1 MKTSTFH
8 HRNGAM
14 TLIELLVVLAVITV
28 LVAFVFVRSG
38 RAKDGNGYARIR
50 CLNNLKQAGLA
61 FRIWEGDNSDKYPMA
76 VSCTNG
82 GAMEFTS
89 GPNAFRTFQVMSNE
103 ISTPKVLICPMETD
117 NTRFIATNFN
127 DFCNSNISYFV
138 GLDAAETNATTLLLG
153 DHNITNGTPLKNGLL
168 ALTTNR
174 LAGWTKEVHNQIGNI
189 CLADGNVQQDSTTGL
204 QDQIAQTGVVTN
216 RLLMPILGP

>member
-1 MKTSTFH
+1 MKTSTFN

-14 TLIELLVVLAVITV
+14 TLIELLAVLVIITV
-28 LVAFVFVRSG
+28 LVAMILPSL
-38 RAKDGNGYARIR
+38 ARPRHKGSTRIW
-50 CLNNLKQAGLA
+50 CVNNHKQDGLA
-61 FRIWEGDNSDKYPMA
+61 FRIWEGDNNDKYPMA
-76 VSCTNG
+76 VSRTNG

-89 GPNAFRTFQVMSNE
+89 GPNAFRAFQVMSNE

-117 NTRFIATNFN
+117 NARSIATNFN

-138 GLDAAETNATTLLLG
+138 GLDAAETNATMILSG

-168 ALTTNR
+168 ALTTNE
-174 LAGWTKEVHNQIGNI
+174 LARWTTEVHNKVGNI
-189 CLADGNVQQDSTTGL
+189 LMADGSVQQDSTTGL
-204 QDQIAQTGVVTN
+204 QDQIAKTGVVTN